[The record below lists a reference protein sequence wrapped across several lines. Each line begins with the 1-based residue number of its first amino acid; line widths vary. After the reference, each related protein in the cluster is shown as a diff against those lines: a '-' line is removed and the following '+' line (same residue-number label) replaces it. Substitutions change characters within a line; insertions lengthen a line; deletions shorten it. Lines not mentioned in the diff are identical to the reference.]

1 MARVVRSVV
10 PWPVL
15 LPARGPGYSSP
26 VARWPSLTRLPTRS
40 APRTALLPPSSLMPH
55 CLMGESYFERRGCLM
70 NNLTLSG
77 FFDPLPH
84 GIWVVALW
92 NILPSHRRFR
102 KYPCPSYSR
111 ESEGPCSSAGVQ
123 GAGPLASAERAA
135 SPSAEGWREVRRE
148 EGNAS
153 QFALDHR
160 SVVPCSPLALSSA
173 TSSRAENN

>member
-1 MARVVRSVV
+1 
-10 PWPVL
+10 
-15 LPARGPGYSSP
+15 
-26 VARWPSLTRLPTRS
+26 
-40 APRTALLPPSSLMPH
+40 
-55 CLMGESYFERRGCLM
+55 MGESYFERRGCLM

-123 GAGPLASAERAA
+123 GAGPQPEREGRERGRERERERIALHGPLPLSENQETPTTASA
-135 SPSAEGWREVRRE
+135 
-148 EGNAS
+148 
-153 QFALDHR
+153 
-160 SVVPCSPLALSSA
+160 CSSGGGVCPLR
-173 TSSRAENN
+173 TSSPHWSSKVTRRWARTLLRPRCKVRTWLGR

>member
-1 MARVVRSVV
+1 
-10 PWPVL
+10 
-15 LPARGPGYSSP
+15 
-26 VARWPSLTRLPTRS
+26 
-40 APRTALLPPSSLMPH
+40 
-55 CLMGESYFERRGCLM
+55 M

-153 QFALDHR
+153 QCITHR
-160 SVVPCSPLALSSA
+160 NAWFPSSLRESGNSNDGLSMQLWRRSLSIEDFFTPLVIEGDQEVGAYL
-173 TSSRAENN
+173 AETPL